1 LPGADHLTIAT
12 LLPSGSASR
21 PDFFWLPA
29 GTRGNIVF
37 TSRTTL
43 SKGATMSLTIEQL
56 AELLAGIARSQQA
69 IIDAIEKSESGGW
82 RNTHLLPKVTV
93 AANLRLKDA
102 RLIDLPSR
110 ILLRSQS
117 RVPMDTA
124 SIARD
129 LQTALGGAGA
139 VSTAAATPAPAAEQQ
154 GGDLDFMSN

>member
-1 LPGADHLTIAT
+1 
-12 LLPSGSASR
+12 
-21 PDFFWLPA
+21 
-29 GTRGNIVF
+29 
-37 TSRTTL
+37 
-43 SKGATMSLTIEQL
+43 MSLTIEQL

-69 IIDAIEKSESGGW
+69 IIDAIESESGGW

-117 RVPMDTA
+117 RVPMDAA

-129 LQTALGGAGA
+129 LQTAISGAGA
-139 VSTAAATPAPAAEQQ
+139 VSTAASAPAPATGEQQ